1 MSARVITGIDGLK
14 AAVGQH
20 LGYSEYLEIT
30 QERVNKFADAT
41 GDHQWIHV
49 DVERAKSGPFGGPI
63 AHGYLTLSLGPML
76 YPTVVRIEG
85 FSMGVNYGANKV
97 RFPSPVPVGA
107 KLRLGVK
114 LLDVEEIAGGV
125 QTTMEFGADGIKIR
139 CSGRLG
145 GAEISRAEWYREGKI
160 PLHTLRTPIDYGFAE
175 ANTVYGK
182 IGIKCWI
189 CRKEEAPAVTRQT
202 TVAPATA

>member
-20 LGYSEYLEIT
+20 LGYSEYMEIT
-30 QERVNKFADAT
+30 QERVDKFADAT

-107 KLRLGVK
+107 RLRLGVK
-114 LLDVEEIAGGV
+114 LLEVEEITGGA
-125 QTTMEFGADGIKIR
+125 QTTMEFTFECEGAAKPS
-139 CSGRLG
+139 CV
-145 GAEISRAEWYREGKI
+145 AEIIFRSY
-160 PLHTLRTPIDYGFAE
+160 
-175 ANTVYGK
+175 V
-182 IGIKCWI
+182 
-189 CRKEEAPAVTRQT
+189 
-202 TVAPATA
+202 